1 LNKLLSYA
9 ALIIVG
15 IAIGGLTVYGLIQFA
30 PSNDAKNVAYSL
42 FGENGVKT
50 YEAFL
55 EISTIPGSSID
66 LAHNNQIEIEEFS
79 WSETQSGSIHEGA
92 GASQAEMEDFQFIFE
107 MDPKASPKLF
117 YACANGEV
125 LESAVLSVR
134 TIGEQPKDFLMVTFS
149 DVRISSFQTLGNTYQ
164 GQHPIDAITIE
175 YSRIRFV
182 YTEISP
188 STGQIE
194 GTNSACWDLH
204 SNTPCNP

>member
-1 LNKLLSYA
+1 MNKLLSYA

-15 IAIGGLTVYGLIQFA
+15 IAIGGLTIYGLIQFA
-30 PSNDAKNVAYSL
+30 PSNDAKNVAYSQ

-66 LAHNNQIEIEEFS
+66 IAHNSQIEIDEFS

-134 TIGEQPKDFLMVTFS
+134 TIGEQPKDFLRVTFS

-164 GQHPIDAITIE
+164 GQHPMDAITIE
-175 YSRIRFV
+175 YSRIQFV

-194 GTNSACWDLH
+194 GTNSACWDLT

>member
-1 LNKLLSYA
+1 MNKLLSYA

-15 IAIGGLTVYGLIQFA
+15 IAIGGLTIYGLIQFA
-30 PSNDAKNVAYSL
+30 PSNDAKNVAYSQ

-66 LAHNNQIEIEEFS
+66 IPQKSLIEIEEFS

-107 MDPKASPKLF
+107 MDPKASPKFFL
-117 YACANGEV
+117 ACAEGRHLGTV
-125 LESAVLSVR
+125 VLSVR
-134 TIGEQPKDFLMVTFS
+134 SIGELSEEFLRVTFS
-149 DVRISSFQTLGNTYQ
+149 DVLISSFQTLGNTYQ
-164 GQHPIDAITIE
+164 GQHPMDAITIE
-175 YSRIRFV
+175 YSRIQFD

-188 STGQIE
+188 STGQI
-194 GTNSACWDLH
+194 GGFNRAWWDLP
-204 SNTPCNP
+204 SNTGGES